1 MGTDGADD
9 GFTCWMGTVLF
20 LESASWA
27 GTQGSVPSLGPFS
40 ASTEV
45 RRIVGSGA
53 GTQART
59 HRRQTDLSHLKHW
72 FSSGQEDNTIVPML
86 SDPRAC
92 APAGCLAAWS
102 LSAVTPSQ
110 RCTQR
115 SRGSRCPA
123 LPVSPEMLFVHSFP
137 HSLSHLSETLCAAQS

>member
-1 MGTDGADD
+1 MGTI
-9 GFTCWMGTVLF
+9 LF

-45 RRIVGSGA
+45 LRIVGSGA

-59 HRRQTDLSHLKHW
+59 HRRQTHLSHFKHW
-72 FSSGQEDNTIVPML
+72 FSSGQEDNTIIPML
-86 SDPRAC
+86 SNSLGLC
-92 APAGCLAAWS
+92 PAGCLAAWS
-102 LSAVTPSQ
+102 LPAMTSTQ
-110 RCTQR
+110 RWAQR

-123 LPVSPEMLFVHSFP
+123 LPCPARNAIYLFI
-137 HSLSHLSETLCAAQS
+137 HSLIHLSITQKHSMLPRADCGDP